1 VSRGSRLLVNSK
13 PRSSTPTPQI
23 CTHVR
28 LQTLRDLS
36 IREYGVLLFALAVVV
51 TVRIALWLLPS
62 RLIIRFASH
71 LPEARHVTL
80 DGGQTAASTIVWAVD
95 AIARRMTCAS
105 CLTQALSA
113 KLLLAWCGHRSTLC
127 LGVAHTDD
135 GSFRAHAW
143 LEREGRP
150 VLGGAGIHSMVRL
163 PELSDAR
170 ARISIPR
177 R

>member
-1 VSRGSRLLVNSK
+1 
-13 PRSSTPTPQI
+13 
-23 CTHVR
+23 VR
-28 LQTLRDLS
+28 LQTVRDLTM
-36 IREYGVLLFALAVVV
+36 REYGVLLLTLAVVV
-51 TVRIALWLLPS
+51 TIRIALWVMPS
-62 RLIIRFASH
+62 RVIIRFASR
-71 LPEARHVTL
+71 LPEVRRVQLENGNTS
-80 DGGQTAASTIVWAVD
+80 ASTIVWAVD

-113 KLLLAWCGHRSTLC
+113 KLLLAWFGHRSKLC

-143 LEREGRP
+143 LEREGHP

-163 PELSDAR
+163 PELSDAL
-170 ARISIPR
+170 ARTPLPR